1 MNWCFI
7 KHSWEYKEEMITYRM
22 QSIGIYTNKLK
33 SITMPTKV
41 RLCNKCYKKQRTKG
55 IDWVDWELTL
65 DEERDLKLKEL
76 GI

>member
-7 KHSWEYKEEMITYRM
+7 KHNWEYKEELINYFN
-22 QSIGIYTNKLK
+22 SNNKLK
-33 SITMPTKV
+33 SVTMPTKV
-41 RLCNKCYKKQRTKG
+41 RLCNKCYKKQRSKG

-65 DEERDLKLKEL
+65 EEERDLKLKEL

>member
-7 KHSWEYKEEMITYRM
+7 KHSWEYKEEMITY
-22 QSIGIYTNKLK
+22 SNTNKLK
-33 SITMPTKV
+33 SVTMPTKV
-41 RLCNKCYKKQRTKG
+41 RLCNRCYKKQRSKG

-65 DEERDLKLKEL
+65 EEERDLKLKEL

>member
-1 MNWCFI
+1 
-7 KHSWEYKEEMITYRM
+7 
-22 QSIGIYTNKLK
+22 
-33 SITMPTKV
+33 MPTKV

>member
-7 KHSWEYKEEMITYRM
+7 KHNWEYKEELINYFNHN
-22 QSIGIYTNKLK
+22 NKLK
-33 SITMPTKV
+33 SVLNIPTKV
-41 RLCNKCYKKQRTKG
+41 RLCNKCYKKQRSKG

-65 DEERDLKLKEL
+65 EEERDLKLKEL